1 MLSIYYSTFECT
13 FVIIRLVHCMWGK
26 KIIGTQCNQTDLSAS
41 FPHSKFAHFC
51 PTFERIT
58 IKLCPTS
65 PLALFT
71 QSLSLSLSL
80 SIPGCTNRWGVIN
93 RPPRRLCLIG
103 LPRPSAMCLREM
115 LTLLTVRLLTSPLS
129 HFELLSRERSIYYED
144 SFGYEQIP
152 DGFVGM
158 KITKIKGKMTVV
170 ARPLIRCTK
179 MLHSK
184 SE

>member
-1 MLSIYYSTFECT
+1 MYLCYNTFGSLY
-13 FVIIRLVHCMWGK
+13 VGGK
-26 KIIGTQCNQTDLSAS
+26 KS
-41 FPHSKFAHFC
+41 
-51 PTFERIT
+51 
-58 IKLCPTS
+58 
-65 PLALFT
+65 LALNAIKRIYLLAFLT
-71 QSLSLSLSL
+71 ANLHISALHLRELLSNCVPQALSLFSHSLSLSLN
-80 SIPGCTNRWGVIN
+80 IPGCTNRWGVIN

-103 LPRPSAMCLREM
+103 LPRPSAMCFREM
-115 LTLLTVRLLTSPLS
+115 LTHLTVRPLTSPLS

-158 KITKIKGKMTVV
+158 KITKIKGKITVV
-170 ARPLIRCTK
+170 VRPLIRCTK